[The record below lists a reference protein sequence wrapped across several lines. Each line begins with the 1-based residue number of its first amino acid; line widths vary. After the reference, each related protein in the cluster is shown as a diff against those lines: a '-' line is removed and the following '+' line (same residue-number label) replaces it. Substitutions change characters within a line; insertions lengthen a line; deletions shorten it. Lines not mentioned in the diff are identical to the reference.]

1 MISIL
6 ITGFGPFPGVPRN
19 PSAWLTKSVSQA
31 AALRWSGIRASVFV
45 LQTSYAAL
53 EMQLVPLLKQPE
65 PDCVLMLGVAARRK
79 RICVESRATNRAT
92 ANTPDAEGQRS
103 HLPILA
109 VGATHALQ
117 PRISLQP
124 ILRALTGPGIR
135 PLLSRN
141 AGRYL
146 CNAAYFR
153 ALGLMQDRPVI
164 FIHVPMPRVRGRRR
178 GRGDQRPD
186 MKQMQAALVRA
197 ARMLVILSRRNQRT
211 GGS

>member
-1 MISIL
+1 MHTIL

-19 PSAWLTKSVSQA
+19 PSAWLAKSVSQA
-31 AALRWSGIRASVFV
+31 AALRRSGIRASAFV

-53 EMQLVPLLKQPE
+53 EMQLVPLLKQAE

-79 RICVESRATNRAT
+79 RICVESRATNRTT

-103 HLPILA
+103 HLPILDI
-109 VGATHALQ
+109 GGTHALQ
-117 PRISLQP
+117 PRIPLQP
-124 ILRALTGPGIR
+124 IVRAFTGPGIR

-153 ALGLMQDRPVI
+153 ALGLMQDRPVV
-164 FIHVPMPRVRGRRR
+164 FIHVPMPRVRGQRR

-186 MKQMQAALVRA
+186 MKQMQAGLVRA